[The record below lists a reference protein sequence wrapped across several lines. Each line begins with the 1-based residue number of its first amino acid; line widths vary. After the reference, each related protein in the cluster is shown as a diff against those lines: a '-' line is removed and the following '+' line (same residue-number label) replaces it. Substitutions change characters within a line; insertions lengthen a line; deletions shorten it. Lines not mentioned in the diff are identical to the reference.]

1 MLAPTIRRA
10 LCGGAVSAQRSD
22 RSSPAAGRQ
31 DRWLQVA
38 RRDTGPRCPVSWA
51 RDTEPGQTGT
61 QGVTGG
67 HTGSQG
73 IIRDTGHLRTPVI

>member
-38 RRDTGPRCPVSWA
+38 RRDTGPRCPGVLGSGHRA
-51 RDTEPGQTGT
+51 GSDGDTRGHGGT
-61 QGVTGG
+61 HGVTG
-67 HTGSQG
+67 
-73 IIRDTGHLRTPVI
+73 DY